1 MKKYTTYVR
10 VTVDYE
16 IECEVPDNLDETQID
31 DLIESQAFDSISG
44 NGFDFDLSELEDKSK
59 SKYLV
64 STEIETTY
72 LKNK

>member
-16 IECEVPDNLDETQID
+16 IECEVPDKLDQAQTD
-31 DLIESQAFDSISG
+31 DLIESQGFDLISG
-44 NGFDFDLSELEDKSK
+44 NDFQFDISELEDKAI

-64 STEIETTY
+64 SKEIETTY
-72 LKNK
+72 PKSN

>member
-16 IECEVPDNLDETQID
+16 IECEVPDNLDETQTD
-31 DLIESQAFDSISG
+31 DLIELQAFKLISG
-44 NGFDFDLSELEDKSK
+44 NSVDFDFDELEDKAI

-64 STEIETTY
+64 SKEIETTY
-72 LKNK
+72 PKSN

>member
-16 IECEVPDNLDETQID
+16 IECEVPDNLDETQTD
-31 DLIESQAFDSISG
+31 DFIESQAFDLVSG
-44 NGFDFDLSELEDKSK
+44 NGFEFDLSELEDRSN

-64 STEIETTY
+64 STDIETTY
-72 LKNK
+72 LKHK